1 MKKQKG
7 FTLIEILIVVIILA
21 VLAAMVLPRFMG
33 QTENAYIA
41 EANQTL
47 GSLRRAIT
55 TATDQGLSVGVLSSA
70 TTQANMAVLGLQ
82 GISDTNYT
90 YTCTSGG
97 DCTAARVGS
106 TGNTI
111 TLTLG
116 GEYSCAGTYTLISST
131 KGCRP
136 TA

>member
-1 MKKQKG
+1 MKKQRG

-55 TATDQGLSVGVLSSA
+55 TATDQGLTVGAL
-70 TTQANMAVLGLQ
+70 TTTNTQANMATLGLQ
-82 GISDTNYT
+82 GIPTTNYT
-90 YTCTSGG
+90 YTCTAGG
-97 DCTAARVGS
+97 DCTATSARS
-106 TGNTI
+106 ASNTI
-111 TLTLG
+111 TLTLAG
-116 GEYSCAGTYTLISST
+116 AYSCAGDYTVISPT